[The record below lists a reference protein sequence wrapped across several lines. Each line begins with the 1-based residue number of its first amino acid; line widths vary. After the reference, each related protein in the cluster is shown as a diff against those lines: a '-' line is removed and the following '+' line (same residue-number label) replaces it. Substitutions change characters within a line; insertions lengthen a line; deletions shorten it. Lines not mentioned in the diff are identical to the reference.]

1 MATRA
6 AAHTQNVQ
14 RGKTVLHPRT
24 PITGVEEI
32 TQHSAL
38 TGLPEAESEMPM
50 AMGDQGHPEAD
61 SQEVEMDQL
70 LALASRYGYAL
81 QPTSDLKQELA
92 NSVLSKMIQ
101 RLGDQVYQVVSCC
114 IPFPKQTAKEIFDP
128 YFLTEESAN
137 RMTWTLSTCAAIS
150 SQLGPIFATQSVYSA
165 AGATRIFQP
174 KSAPVV
180 HVVATLMRGM
190 EITHESTTSG
200 ADRLHLNFMYALVTE
215 NGEKGWPK
223 DSKRREMIIP
233 EEEEQELDEEV
244 WENVRALADQGH
256 RLSPAWWRQ
265 LGEEERAVQTETEL
279 AQPRVSTRERKVRIS
294 VPRKPPKPK
303 RRARFTKETYE
314 ISKILMEKKVSS
326 KEKVHFLVEWA
337 EYNEAWEP
345 SRATGQPGDP
355 LTTWEP
361 LLLMQGTEALQE
373 WRAGLLLQAASS

>member
-1 MATRA
+1 
-6 AAHTQNVQ
+6 
-14 RGKTVLHPRT
+14 
-24 PITGVEEI
+24 
-32 TQHSAL
+32 
-38 TGLPEAESEMPM
+38 
-50 AMGDQGHPEAD
+50 
-61 SQEVEMDQL
+61 MDQL
-70 LALASRYGYAL
+70 LALASRYGYALL

-137 RMTWTLSTCAAIS
+137 RMTWTLSSCAAIS

-265 LGEEERAVQTETEL
+265 LG
-279 AQPRVSTRERKVRIS
+279 
-294 VPRKPPKPK
+294 
-303 RRARFTKETYE
+303 
-314 ISKILMEKKVSS
+314 
-326 KEKVHFLVEWA
+326 
-337 EYNEAWEP
+337 
-345 SRATGQPGDP
+345 
-355 LTTWEP
+355 
-361 LLLMQGTEALQE
+361 
-373 WRAGLLLQAASS
+373 